1 MATDSTEFEKS
12 IRIPFQKDGF
22 DDVQMCIRDRENRE
36 SESARA
42 YGRYQNV
49 FLTGEELADLQ
60 ASFPTV
66 WGQYIEKLSE
76 YMASTKN
83 SKDRMS

>member
-1 MATDSTEFEKS
+1 M
-12 IRIPFQKDGF
+12 
-22 DDVQMCIRDRENRE
+22 RE

-49 FLTGEELADLQ
+49 FLTDEELADLQ

-66 WGQYIEKLSE
+66 WGQYIEKLSRVHGFYWQAVSE
-76 YMASTKN
+76 PCRHHPALG
-83 SKDRMS
+83 R